1 MTYVIPS
8 YFVWLVFILPFVGAL
23 ATAALRRAGRRSG
36 YVAVAFSALSA
47 LFAFTMLL
55 PTLTGQSLQVTYS
68 VIPKSVP
75 WITGPWVS
83 GVSGFSGLTMGVL
96 TDPYTAILANV
107 VAWISLLVMVYS
119 IEYMKDD
126 GGVNRFFFFVS
137 LFVGS
142 MQLIV
147 LSDNL
152 LSLFI
157 GWEMVGLCSYAL
169 IGHYW
174 KDETKDW
181 VGTPGDKALGE
192 DQAYPPSHAGMK
204 AFVMTRI
211 GDVAMLAGIL
221 ILFYYSGTFN
231 YSLLA
236 STSGVWVPKL
246 AHAGLLV
253 PVAVLI
259 FGGAIGKSAQFP
271 LHEWLP
277 DAMAGPAPVSA
288 LIHAATMVNA
298 GVVLVAR
305 VAPLFYFAVLLN
317 PGMGVSTI
325 QPFFLTVAW
334 IGAFTALMAAS
345 QALVGFELK
354 KILAYSTMSQIG
366 YMMMAVG
373 VAGLSTNFAA
383 GLAASLYQLMSHAIF
398 KAALFLA
405 AGALIHAADS
415 KYISDMGGLR
425 GKMKLTFAACLIAV
439 ASLSGIPPFSGF
451 WSKDAVLGVA
461 FSSGQYALF
470 AVGAVT
476 AGLTAF
482 YSFRML
488 GLVFFGGSSKRL
500 QSVEESGHHVHEP
513 SLLMSVPYALLA
525 GATVLIGLVA
535 LAGVAVPSLDIEAAL
550 DSAASSYI
558 RSLYPQAAASPAA
571 SLNLEASAITIVFVA
586 IGLLAASALYI
597 FRMSSPSKFVG
608 PSGALHGLYSF
619 LYNRWYIN
627 AFYYR
632 VFVDAPMAASA
643 WLSDTFDF
651 RGLFRV
657 NEAGI
662 VLGTSFSTAG
672 NWVDARIVDGVANG
686 FATAGQAISRTLRR
700 LQTGIVEQYVQV
712 FAVGIIV
719 MVLLLLIAL
728 GVNLGVKLP

>member
-1 MTYVIPS
+1 MTYIIPS
-8 YFVWLVFILPFVGAL
+8 YFVWLVFALPFVGAL
-23 ATAALRRAGRRSG
+23 VTAALRKVSRVSS
-36 YVAVAFSALSA
+36 YVAVAFSFVSA
-47 LFAFTMLL
+47 LFAFSMLV
-55 PTLTGQSLQVTYS
+55 PTLTGQSLQVDYS

-75 WITGPWVS
+75 WISGPWTS
-83 GVSGFSGLTMGVL
+83 GIPGFQGLTMGVL
-96 TDPYTAILANV
+96 VDPYTAILANV
-107 VAWISLLVMVYS
+107 VAWISFLVMVYS
-119 IEYMKDD
+119 LEYMKED
-126 GGVNRFFFFVS
+126 GGSNRYFFFVS
-137 LFVGS
+137 LFIGN

-192 DQAYPPSHAGMK
+192 DQAYSPSHAGMK

-236 STSGVWVPKL
+236 STSGTWVPKL
-246 AHAGLLV
+246 AHSGLLV
-253 PVAVLI
+253 PVALLI
-259 FGGAIGKSAQFP
+259 FGGAVGKSAQFP

-305 VAPLFYFAVLLN
+305 VAPLFYFAALYSSV
-317 PGMGVSTI
+317 GTAAV

-334 IGAFTALMAAS
+334 IGAFTALLAAS

-366 YMMMAVG
+366 YMIMAVG
-373 VAGLSTNFAA
+373 VAGLSTDFAS
-383 GLAASLYQLMSHAIF
+383 GLSAALYQLMSHAIF
-398 KAALFLA
+398 KACLFLA

-415 KYISDMGGLR
+415 KYINDMGEMR

-461 FSSGQYALF
+461 YGAGQYALF
-470 AVGAVT
+470 AVGAIT

-488 GLVFFGGSSKRL
+488 GIVFFGGRSQRL
-500 QSVEESGHHVHEP
+500 ERVEETGHHIREP
-513 SLLMSVPYALLA
+513 SPFMWVPYLILA
-525 GATVLIGLVA
+525 GATVLIGLTA
-535 LAGVAVPSLDIEAAL
+535 LAGQVVPSLNIEASL
-550 DSAASSYI
+550 DSAATGYI
-558 RSLYPQAAASPAA
+558 RSLYPQVASVPSAGLNLAASGIA
-571 SLNLEASAITIVFVA
+571 IVFVG
-586 IGLLAASALYI
+586 IGFLAATAFYI
-597 FRMSSPSKFVG
+597 LRRASPSKYVG
-608 PSGALHGLYSF
+608 KSGFMHGLYVF
-619 LYNRWYIN
+619 LAERWYIN
-627 AFYYR
+627 AIYYR
-632 VFVDAPMAASA
+632 VFVDAPTAAA
-643 WLSDTFDF
+643 RWLSDTFDL
-651 RGLFRV
+651 RGLFRI
-657 NEAGI
+657 NDAGT
-662 VLGTSFSTAG
+662 VLGTSLSTAG
-672 NWVDARIVDGVANG
+672 NWVDTKIVDGAANG
-686 FATAGQAISRTLRR
+686 FSTVGQAISRAVRKIE
-700 LQTGIVEQYVQV
+700 TGIVEQYVQV
-712 FAVGIIV
+712 FAIGIILLV
-719 MVLLLLIAL
+719 FFLLLA
-728 GVNLGVKLP
+728 LGVKLP